1 MSEPK
6 KLVELEQK
14 YQFAIRYSLFLLTL
28 ISVYLL
34 GQQVID
40 NAIYEIGAQIFDI
53 PVTSSTALLC
63 TISLIITASYLA
75 HKKRKSLLVLSLY
88 IGMPIF
94 LWFIGQVLWFSSIN
108 TYHCSSIYFT
118 IGAVTLVRIGC
129 SICKLKKGASP
140 EIERIGLAPDEPL
153 TGEENDNDVLLG
165 FNSIADSYKNYIIEM
180 LYPVKRDRQKAEE
193 PVTPSYVFGVE
204 GSWGS
209 GKTSFLKILKH
220 RIEKEKGVIQ
230 VWFSPWMSS
239 SVEILTQDFFNTLAE
254 QIPQLRLKKEIRRYG
269 SALSKVES
277 KGIGTML
284 ETLYNPVPSLQDQF
298 DEINKAIKVHNI
310 KIVVYID
317 DLDRMDAPE
326 ILAMFKLIRNTA
338 RFSNLVYL
346 VAYDR
351 DYVVS
356 QLNKHFN
363 SSGSENE
370 MEKHKGLGNGY
381 LEKIIQQIISLPYKN
396 DLLSNLFRMAE
407 YDKILA
413 SELPDELK
421 KNIDTLRKVKRLHNQ
436 VISLRKRLN
445 RYNSKY
451 EIDIIIFC
459 YFLQNEYQMV
469 SILKEIEEEMKYIN
483 TQLFSI
489 KDHIPLEKFKEKI
502 QEKIKA
508 IDENNKR
515 DELLSI
521 CNFFT
526 TKGDGDFSGFES
538 QLNIFL
544 MSNILDIDIKDQTEL
559 LNSLTEEKNGEKIN
573 MVIYK
578 LTNTIELNP
587 DNAIKV
593 NEKLIPKILE
603 SENSWNNGFFINYLI
618 KNKETGLPSEQIME
632 IIQRSKTINKAAYTA
647 LLYDLIATNH
657 RSGKKPRPLPFS
669 DEELLGKAIENL
681 EEVIFRSEEYL
692 TVENTYITCWKER
705 KADSTVVI
713 AEEAHKLL
721 KEYIEAHFEEFFEN
735 IFRPRGLL
743 AKPTTIVNLFPFLYE
758 IFKGKEET
766 KDYLKDI
773 YTSRK
778 TTLNSST
785 QKILLLTLIYID
797 DFSMALTSN
806 GGFNLKSDH
815 ILVFNDE
822 NGNWRKKPSVEKL
835 SISKLEKEAGLKK
848 KRRQRPKNLK
858 WQRRR
863 FNKRD
868 RVK

>member
-6 KLVELEQK
+6 KLLELKQK
-14 YQFAIRYSLFLLTL
+14 YQFAIRYLLSLCFLSC
-28 ISVYLL
+28 IYLL
-34 GQQVID
+34 GQLTFD
-40 NAIYEIGAQIFDI
+40 KAIYGIGTYLFTI
-53 PVTSSTALLC
+53 PVPLSIELL
-63 TISLIITASYLA
+63 SVFLLIIAASYLLSSNSQ
-75 HKKRKSLLVLSLY
+75 RLLVLSLY
-88 IGMPIF
+88 VGIPVS
-94 LWFIGQVLWFSSIN
+94 LWFIGQVLWVSSNN
-108 TYHCSSIYFT
+108 TYHCSIIYIT
-118 IGAVTLVRIGC
+118 IGVITLG
-129 SICKLKKGASP
+129 SIICNIRKKKEP
-140 EIERIGLAPDEPL
+140 TTIKRIGLVPDEPL

-209 GKTSFLKILKH
+209 GKTSFLKILKN
-220 RIEKEKGVIQ
+220 RIGKEKGVIQ

-239 SVEILTQDFFNTLAE
+239 SIEILTQDFFNTLAE
-254 QIPQLRLKKEIRRYG
+254 QIPQLQLRKELRRYG

-284 ETLYNPVPSLQDQF
+284 ETLYSTAPSLQDQF

-338 RFSNLVYL
+338 RFSNMVYL

-351 DYVVS
+351 EYVVS
-356 QLNKHFN
+356 LLNKHF
-363 SSGSENE
+363 GSEKE
-370 MEKHKGLGNGY
+370 KEKHRGLGNGY

-559 LNSLTEEKNGEKIN
+559 LKSLTEEKNGEKIN

-603 SENSWNNGFFINYLI
+603 SENSSNNGFFINYLI
-618 KNKETGLPSEQIME
+618 KNKETGLPSEQIMG

-681 EEVIFRSEEYL
+681 KDVIERREEYL
-692 TVENTYITCWKER
+692 TIENTYITCWKER

-713 AEEAHKLL
+713 AEEAHQLL
-721 KEYIEAHFEEFFEN
+721 KKYIEAHFEEFFEN
-735 IFRPRGLL
+735 IFRPREIF
-743 AKPTTIVNLFPFLYE
+743 AKPTTVVNLFPFLYE
-758 IFKGKEET
+758 IFEGEAKT
-766 KDYLKDI
+766 KKSLKDI
-773 YTSRK
+773 YTSK
-778 TTLNSST
+778 TYSLSSST
-785 QKILLLTLIYID
+785 KKILLLTLIYFD
-797 DFSMALTSN
+797 HFSKALTS
-806 GGFNLKSDH
+806 GRGFNLRSDH
-815 ILVFNDE
+815 IPVFNDE
-822 NGNWRKKPSVEKL
+822 NGNWRKKPFTEQL
-835 SISKLEKEAGLKK
+835 DISQLEKEAEL
-848 KRRQRPKNLK
+848 
-858 WQRRR
+858 
-863 FNKRD
+863 NKRPRRKGSIKEVD
-868 RVK
+868 